1 MQIAC
6 IGSREIPSEAA
17 LACREIGLALARAG
31 YTVITGATPGVPG
44 QDEWAGWADG
54 AFATGAAHGNPDRLI
69 VCLPWAHFPRG
80 SNTLP
85 AGVRAE
91 YPEAH
96 PEWTEAA
103 QAFWES
109 TSAHEAGPWQSVRR
123 ASRLRLLRYV
133 GSILQARLVLAWP
146 TKDDEEIRCALS
158 FAAWRQVPSI
168 DLALVSWRE
177 VLAAL
182 LAQAEKTPLTSISDE
197 QGR

>member
-6 IGSREIPSEAA
+6 IGSREISPEAV
-17 LACREIGLALARAG
+17 LACREIGLALARTG
-31 YTVITGATPGVPG
+31 YTVITGATPGVPD

-54 AFATGAAHGNPDRLI
+54 AFATGAAHGNPESLI
-69 VCLPWAHFPRG
+69 ICLPWPHFPRG
-80 SNTLP
+80 SNTAP
-85 AGVRAE
+85 SGAQVG

-96 PEWTEAA
+96 PEWTEAV

-109 TSAHEAGPWQSVRR
+109 TRAYVAGPWQTVRR

-133 GSILQARLVLAWP
+133 GIILQARLVLAWP
-146 TKDDEEIRCALS
+146 AEDDEEIRFALS
-158 FAAWRQVPSI
+158 FAAWRQVPVI
-168 DLALVSWRE
+168 DLSRVSWRE